1 MNENPPE
8 LDPAPIP
15 EPQADDP
22 AAHEPEPLTP
32 TGLASSLPKEL
43 GVMLISAGILGV
55 VLPGP
60 GAPALIA
67 GGLILWPEAFGKAER
82 WFQKRFPQAHRQG
95 MGHVNRLLADL
106 ERRYPGST
114 GSAPP
119 RKDARRSEQSQ

>member
-1 MNENPPE
+1 MNEKPPE

-22 AAHEPEPLTP
+22 ATREPEPPAP

-43 GVMLISAGILGV
+43 GVMLVSAGMLGV

-60 GAPALIA
+60 GAPALVA

-95 MGHVNRLLADL
+95 MGHVNRFLTDL

-114 GSAPP
+114 RP
-119 RKDARRSEQSQ
+119 RTSKPEPWHP